1 MQRCTTFIELYI
13 FLESDFSTLIILIFS
28 SHLCE
33 IVRYSYQF
41 ITAGNINHAYF
52 PLKISCRDVS
62 SIWVQ
67 LKPYLRWND
76 AVEQPE
82 VTWPE
87 VTWPEGTSV
96 TWRDVTSITC
106 PVRKYVLHMRNRK
119 LRNIRPIV
127 AFWPEVTSITW
138 PEEALSG
145 NVPVR
150 KYVLRMPCFFPRF
163 FLCSSNMATGCD
175 RRSLDPFGVPLD
187 VRMRNR
193 KLRKTRSDR
202 WSRDPFGSVPGVFST
217 TFASYDHS
225 KHHVLCLTWW
235 LELALV
241 ICPFYLS
248 IDLWYF
254 QP

>member
-67 LKPYLRWND
+67 LKPYLRWSD

-119 LRNIRPIV
+119 LRNIRPSV

-175 RRSLDPFGVPLD
+175 RRSLDPFGVPFEC
-187 VRMRNR
+187 
-193 KLRKTRSDR
+193 TQ
-202 WSRDPFGSVPGVFST
+202 
-217 TFASYDHS
+217 
-225 KHHVLCLTWW
+225 
-235 LELALV
+235 LEVAQH
-241 ICPFYLS
+241 P
-248 IDLWYF
+248 
-254 QP
+254 